1 MASFTVPKGVAVPV
15 TAKGTKGFLAWLAL
29 NQGPIYDKIAPQ
41 LKQMAA
47 AEAQSAPVKPALS
60 GLGQFDDSSGDI
72 SVDNSGDATDFS
84 STLDSS
90 VPPAPTASQSLLP
103 PTVTFPPD
111 STVAAASTAPT
122 PASTAAQLS
131 AIIGVA
137 ASAATA
143 AQQITTQQQLTNIQ
157 LQRAQAGLPPL
168 NINPAS
174 LGLANGVTTT
184 LASLPM
190 STILLI
196 GGGLLALAV
205 LFGGKKS

>member
-90 VPPAPTASQSLLP
+90 VPPAPTCLTLVVICMSSACHWS
-103 PTVTFPPD
+103 PD
-111 STVAAASTAPT
+111 FNSSRRPAP
-122 PASTAAQLS
+122 S
-131 AIIGVA
+131 A
-137 ASAATA
+137 
-143 AQQITTQQQLTNIQ
+143 
-157 LQRAQAGLPPL
+157 
-168 NINPAS
+168 
-174 LGLANGVTTT
+174 
-184 LASLPM
+184 
-190 STILLI
+190 
-196 GGGLLALAV
+196 
-205 LFGGKKS
+205 